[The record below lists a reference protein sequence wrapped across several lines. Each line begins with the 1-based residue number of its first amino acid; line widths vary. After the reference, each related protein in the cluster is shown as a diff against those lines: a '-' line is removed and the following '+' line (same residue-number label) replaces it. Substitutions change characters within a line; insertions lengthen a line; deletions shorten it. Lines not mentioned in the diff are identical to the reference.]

1 MKSSA
6 RSHQKVKG
14 IVARGQ
20 IIRGGS
26 VPVETPARG
35 NSDNGSD
42 PNEQHFETDHL
53 LTNLKGRTIS
63 SGFVTMVSAGI
74 QFALNLGSTMVL
86 ARLLTPRDFGLVFM
100 VTTVMSFF
108 RIFREV
114 GLSTAT
120 IQREGITHTQVSNLF
135 WINVGV
141 SGLVSMILAVSA
153 PAIAWFYRE
162 PRLVAVTIAFSITF
176 LLSGATVQHMA
187 LLTRQMR
194 FKVIALI
201 QVGSMVAGVAVA
213 IGMAWLECG
222 YWSLVGMQVSTV
234 IVTFLMTW
242 RASRWRPQF
251 PKRHSGTRPLL
262 SFGVN
267 LATGEFVWSIARGTD
282 GLLIGRFWGADSVGL
297 YSRAGALLMR
307 PILLLMFPIESV
319 VMPMLSRLQSQPER
333 YRRTFLHVYEAIALV
348 GAVLTSLF
356 LVLAHPL
363 TLVVLGPKWEKAAVI
378 FAAFTIASLCY
389 VLTTVST
396 WLFASQGRGRESM
409 GALLMTS
416 GLTIVSYLVGL
427 PFGPVG
433 VAISFSMAGLVV
445 QMPILFYM
453 AGRHG
458 PVTMADQW
466 TGFLRHVPVWAVVCG
481 ATYLASRL
489 VVNSS
494 PLMQLAICAPT
505 GLLAGSVFTCIYA
518 PARTVALTLFST
530 LREWQRGRKTLP
542 G

>member
-1 MKSSA
+1 
-6 RSHQKVKG
+6 
-14 IVARGQ
+14 
-20 IIRGGS
+20 
-26 VPVETPARG
+26 
-35 NSDNGSD
+35 
-42 PNEQHFETDHL
+42 
-53 LTNLKGRTIS
+53 
-63 SGFVTMVSAGI
+63 
-74 QFALNLGSTMVL
+74 
-86 ARLLTPRDFGLVFM
+86 
-100 VTTVMSFF
+100 MSFF
-108 RIFREV
+108 RIFKEI

-120 IQREGITHTQVSNLF
+120 VQREGITHTQVSNLF

-141 SGLVSMILAVSA
+141 SGLVSMIVAVSA

-176 LLSGATVQHMA
+176 LLNGATVQHMA
-187 LLTRQMR
+187 LLARQMR

-201 QVGSMVAGVAVA
+201 QVGSMVAGVAVG

-242 RASRWRPQF
+242 WASRWRPQF
-251 PKRHSGTRPLL
+251 PKRRSGTRPLL

-267 LATGEFVWSIARGTD
+267 LAAGEFVWSIARGTD

-348 GAVLTSLF
+348 GAVLTSPF

-409 GALLMTS
+409 VAIVMTS
-416 GLTIVSYLVGL
+416 CLTVVSYLVGL

-433 VAISFSMAGLVV
+433 VAIAFSLAGLVV

-481 ATYLASRL
+481 VTYLVRRL

-494 PLMQLAICAPT
+494 PLMQLAICAPI

-530 LREWQRGRKTLP
+530 LREWKRGAQDVAGIDIIHL
-542 G
+542 